1 MCDSKSSFPIGFFI
15 INFLPYD
22 PEKEEMENLSFQ
34 FCESIHVYE
43 PKNMEDFLFCWKD
56 MSKELPQN
64 KKNIIHWIG
73 HGNTHG
79 LKVSTDEHESPE
91 DFLIWDE
98 MRDLLLQIP
107 EETRKTIILSMSSCY
122 GHCAYNINKDTNQAL
137 FAHLLGYTGE
147 LICTEAIAA
156 FSDLY
161 EHVFLDSNWNV
172 NDALAFMNKALQ
184 NIGQRHDESSYFTYY
199 NGGVLQAME
208 NVKGCPPAEAL
219 LNSITPEIHKS
230 LNFKND

>member
-1 MCDSKSSFPIGFFI
+1 MDNFKTTFPIGFFI
-15 INFLPYD
+15 INFLPHE
-22 PEKEEMENLSFQ
+22 PEKDCMVELSSQ
-34 FCESIHVYE
+34 FSKHVHVYE
-43 PKNMEDFLFCWKD
+43 PKNREDFLSCWQH
-56 MSKELPQN
+56 MKEQLPRC
-64 KKNIIHWIG
+64 KKSIIHWVG
-73 HGNTHG
+73 HGCIHG
-79 LKVSTDEHESPE
+79 VKVTTDKRDFKE
-91 DFLIWDE
+91 DWLFWDE

-122 GHCAYNINKDTNQAL
+122 GHCAYNINKDTNHAL

-147 LICTEAIAA
+147 LIYTEAIAA

-172 NDALAFMNKALQ
+172 NDAITFMNKALQ
-184 NIGQRHDESSYFTYY
+184 KIGQRHDKSSYFTYY